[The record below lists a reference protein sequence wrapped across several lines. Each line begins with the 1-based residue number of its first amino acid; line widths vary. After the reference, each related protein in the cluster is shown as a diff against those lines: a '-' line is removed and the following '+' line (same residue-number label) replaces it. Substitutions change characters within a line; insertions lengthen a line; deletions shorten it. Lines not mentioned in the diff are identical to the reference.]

1 MALSKTLIL
10 AQQVTSVKERELL
23 VRPLPLEFCIQFYI
37 YIYLD
42 LALVGVIII
51 FGSLFTRFEVTESA
65 SKFDLKVQ
73 SNCQTKLSFSKSL
86 IQTVQRTFQTCSNTF
101 FQIFFV
107 LCVQKSFEIS
117 NQLLFLLYLT
127 PPRFPASNK
136 ILPKVKLTTYAE
148 GGTFYLE

>member
-65 SKFDLKVQ
+65 SKIDLKVQ

-101 FQIFFV
+101 FKFSSSFVFRNPLKSQINYFSFCIWRHLV
-107 LCVQKSFEIS
+107 FLPAIKFCQKWSWVHMPGVVHFI
-117 NQLLFLLYLT
+117 
-127 PPRFPASNK
+127 
-136 ILPKVKLTTYAE
+136 
-148 GGTFYLE
+148 